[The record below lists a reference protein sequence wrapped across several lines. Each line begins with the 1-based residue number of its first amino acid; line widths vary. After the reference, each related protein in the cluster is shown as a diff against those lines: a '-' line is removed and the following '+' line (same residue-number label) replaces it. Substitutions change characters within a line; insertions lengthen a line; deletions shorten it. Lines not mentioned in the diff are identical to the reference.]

1 MEGLIWQLISGAAGG
16 NLAGL
21 AMKAKSLGTLWN
33 SVVGVLGGGIGGQ
46 LLSAFTGGGGWN
58 GRRRWRVGGWRSAPP
73 CCGLPVQEGDL
84 RPQDHPGA
92 GARRGLCLGSRA

>member
-33 SVVGVLGGGIGGQ
+33 SVAGVLGGGIGGQ
-46 LLSAFTGGGGWN
+46 LLGVLTGGGG
-58 GRRRWRVGGWRSAPP
+58 GLAADVGGSAV
-73 CCGLPVQEGDL
+73 G
-84 RPQDHPGA
+84 GA
-92 GARRGLCLGSRA
+92 LLLSLVSMFKKAT